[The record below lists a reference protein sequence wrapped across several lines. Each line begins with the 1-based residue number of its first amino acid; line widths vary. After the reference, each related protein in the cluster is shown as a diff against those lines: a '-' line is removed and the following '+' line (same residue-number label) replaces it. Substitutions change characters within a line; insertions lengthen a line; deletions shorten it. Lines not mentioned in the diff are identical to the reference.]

1 MSPKRHTNGH
11 PADAPAE
18 ERRPTRRPQRAGRD
32 RQSPDEA
39 ATVPYRV
46 PRCYWPAVWTRLV
59 DRSANFS
66 TTRCDPWPGGH
77 VDVLVAHRDAS
88 ILGGLATR
96 LPAARDPWPAERLAP
111 NGRDWRALDD
121 TPGDDALDRAFRAA
135 EKAARDQR
143 RDGVLDPVEGAA

>member
-1 MSPKRHTNGH
+1 MSPKRRSTDLH
-11 PADAPAE
+11 DAECPVPDALSGN
-18 ERRPTRRPQRAGRD
+18 RLT
-32 RQSPDEA
+32 PDEA

-59 DRSANFS
+59 DRRANFS

-77 VDVLVAHRDAS
+77 VDVLVARRDAS
-88 ILGGLATR
+88 CLGAPATR
-96 LPAARDPWPAERLAP
+96 LPAARDPWPAERLPP

-121 TPGDDALDRAFRAA
+121 TPGDDALDRAFKAA

-143 RDGVLDPVEGAA
+143 RDGVHEALEATA